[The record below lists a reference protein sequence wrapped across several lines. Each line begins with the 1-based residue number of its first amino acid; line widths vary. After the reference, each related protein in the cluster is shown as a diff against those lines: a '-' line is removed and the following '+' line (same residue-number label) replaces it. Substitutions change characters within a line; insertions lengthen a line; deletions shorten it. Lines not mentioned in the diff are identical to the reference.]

1 MKPHMIYQVDETRE
15 RILAAARDMFTKQGL
30 QEVQMQDVAK
40 SVDISRAS
48 LYRYYEDKFDLALGV
63 LAVIWKEL
71 NDDWNGRKD
80 AILAEGKTALD
91 RLELYLKEFWLSPR
105 YGAQL
110 RFLAEFDAFYSG
122 ARIPENFVERLR
134 SIFTEDSIE
143 FLARTLEEGIEDA
156 SVRGDVNPRIAGIT
170 VLNAVRGLQ
179 QRLTLRS
186 HALLETGGRE
196 EPTMTDELVRILI
209 DGLANKQGRP

>member
-1 MKPHMIYQVDETRE
+1 MKTHMIYQVDETRE
-15 RILAAARDMFTKQGL
+15 RILAEARRMFTNHGL

-63 LAVIWKEL
+63 LAIIWKKL
-71 NDDWNGRKD
+71 TDDWNARKES
-80 AILAEGKTALD
+80 ILDQGKTALD

-105 YGAQL
+105 YEAQL
-110 RFLAEFDAFYSG
+110 RFLAEFDAYYSG
-122 ARIPENFVERLR
+122 ARIPEDFVERMK
-134 SIFTEDSIE
+134 SIFTEDAGA
-143 FLARTLEEGIEDA
+143 FLARTLEAGIEDE
-156 SVRGDVNPRIAGIT
+156 SVRGDVKPDLTGIT
-170 VLNAVRGLQ
+170 VLNAVRGLH

-186 HALLETGGRE
+186 RALLETGGRDV
-196 EPTMTDELVRILI
+196 PTMTDELVRILI

>member
-1 MKPHMIYQVDETRE
+1 MKTHMIYQVDETRE
-15 RILAAARDMFTKQGL
+15 RILAEARRMLTNHGL

-63 LAVIWKEL
+63 LAVIWMEL
-71 NDDWNGRKD
+71 TDDWNERKES
-80 AILAEGKTALD
+80 ILEQGETALD

-105 YGAQL
+105 YEAQL
-110 RFLAEFDAFYSG
+110 RFLAEFDAYYSG
-122 ARIPENFVERLR
+122 ARIPEDFVERMK
-134 SIFTEDSIE
+134 SIFTEDAGA
-143 FLARTLEEGIEDA
+143 FLARTLEDGIEDE
-156 SVRGDVNPRIAGIT
+156 SVRGDVNPGLTGIT
-170 VLNAVRGLQ
+170 VLNAVRGLH

-186 HALLETGGRE
+186 RALLETGGRDV
-196 EPTMTDELVRILI
+196 PTMTDELVRILI

>member
-1 MKPHMIYQVDETRE
+1 MKTHMIYQVDETRE
-15 RILAAARDMFTKQGL
+15 RILAEARRMLTNHGL

-63 LAVIWKEL
+63 LAVIWTEL
-71 NDDWNGRKD
+71 TEDWNARKES
-80 AILAEGKTALD
+80 ILEQGKTALD

-105 YGAQL
+105 YEAQL
-110 RFLAEFDAFYSG
+110 RFLAEFDAYYSG
-122 ARIPENFVERLR
+122 ARIPEDFVERMK
-134 SIFTEDSIE
+134 SIFTEDAGA
-143 FLARTLEEGIEDA
+143 FLARTLEDGIEDE
-156 SVRGDVNPRIAGIT
+156 SVRGDVNPGLTGIT
-170 VLNAVRGLQ
+170 VLNAVRGLH

-186 HALLETGGRE
+186 RALLETGGRDV
-196 EPTMTDELVRILI
+196 PTMTDELVRILI